1 MDNTFYHK
9 IRYKNT
15 IRKIIAYTSAAM
27 IFTAV
32 PALSAS
38 AVETDSQTATPPANT
53 PTQQESQPAD
63 AANTITATP
72 QAPTDATNTV
82 TVTPQAPTDAT
93 ETVTVTP
100 QAPTDAAT
108 VTPPPAPTDQ
118 GAFEVTPMQGT
129 VYAAIPGGVNVRS
142 GPSTDYA
149 KLGESLKY
157 GESVT
162 ITGTVSNWYQIQYSG
177 GVGYVRSD
185 LVSSTPPDTA
195 QNSAGEPPAAEP
207 PAAENPT
214 VENPPADT
222 PDIGAD
228 NDLMTDEEDS
238 TDEDNYVEITSRHL
252 LGTPVLVGL
261 SIAVVGVIALICYS
275 VYSLFKKETD
285 TEEYE
290 DEYYEDEEYDDAQ
303 YSETEYYEEEPY
315 SDEEYYEE
323 EQYSDEEYYEEEP
336 YSDEEYYEDQPYSD
350 EEYYEERDQYS
361 EYEYPEDKDNK

>member
-32 PALSAS
+32 PALSVS
-38 AVETDSQTATPPANT
+38 AAETGFQTTNLPAETPA
-53 PTQQESQPAD
+53 QQESQPAPG
-63 AANTITATP
+63 NTSAPEQT
-72 QAPTDATNTV
+72 PTDATNTV
-82 TVTPQAPTDAT
+82 TA
-93 ETVTVTP
+93 TP

-108 VTPPPAPTDQ
+108 VTPPPAPADQ
-118 GAFEVTPMQGT
+118 GAFDVTPMQGT
-129 VYAAIPGGVNVRS
+129 VYAIIQKGVNVRS
-142 GPSTDYA
+142 GPSTEYA
-149 KLGESLKY
+149 KLGDSLKY
-157 GESVT
+157 GEAITV
-162 ITGTVSNWYQIQYSG
+162 TGTVNDWYQIQYSG
-177 GVGYVRSD
+177 GVGYVRAD
-185 LVSSTPPDTA
+185 LVSTTPPDTA
-195 QNSAGEPPAAEP
+195 QNPADENSAAEP
-207 PAAENPT
+207 PAAENPA
-214 VENPPADT
+214 VENPPAELPDT
-222 PDIGAD
+222 EAD
-228 NDLMTDEEDS
+228 SDLMTDEDS
-238 TDEDNYVEITSRHL
+238 TDEDNYVEISSRHL
-252 LGTPVLVGL
+252 LGTPVLISL
-261 SIAVVGVIALICYS
+261 AIAVVGVIALICYS

-323 EQYSDEEYYEEEP
+323 EQYSDEEYYE
-336 YSDEEYYEDQPYSD
+336 DQPYSD

>member
-32 PALSAS
+32 PALSVS
-38 AVETDSQTATPPANT
+38 AAETGFQTTNLPAETPA
-53 PTQQESQPAD
+53 QQESQPAPG
-63 AANTITATP
+63 NTSAPEQTPTDTTNTVTATP
-72 QAPTDATNTV
+72 QAPTDATDTV
-82 TVTPQAPTDAT
+82 TA
-93 ETVTVTP
+93 TP

-108 VTPPPAPTDQ
+108 VTPPPAPADQ
-118 GAFEVTPMQGT
+118 GAFDVTPMQGT
-129 VYAAIPGGVNVRS
+129 VYAIIQKGVNVRS
-142 GPSTDYA
+142 GPSTEYA
-149 KLGESLKY
+149 KLGDSLKY
-157 GESVT
+157 GEAITV
-162 ITGTVSNWYQIQYSG
+162 TGTVNDWYQIQYSG
-177 GVGYVRSD
+177 GVGYVRAD
-185 LVSSTPPDTA
+185 LVSTTPPDTA
-195 QNSAGEPPAAEP
+195 QNPADENSAAEP
-207 PAAENPT
+207 PAAENPA
-214 VENPPADT
+214 VENPPAELPDT
-222 PDIGAD
+222 EAD
-228 NDLMTDEEDS
+228 SDLMTDEDS
-238 TDEDNYVEITSRHL
+238 TDEDNYVEISSRHL
-252 LGTPVLVGL
+252 LGTPVLISL
-261 SIAVVGVIALICYS
+261 AIAVVGVIALICYS

-323 EQYSDEEYYEEEP
+323 EQYSDEEYYEDQP
-336 YSDEEYYEDQPYSD
+336 YSDGEYYEDQPYSD